1 MLGDSTPAA
10 EQPPAQEPA
19 ADDALDPELAALLG
33 ESSPDSAE
41 EPAPAADALDPEL
54 AALLG
59 DSPPEEPPAE
69 EPTAAGD
76 MLDPELAALLG
87 DSPSD
92 EPSPEPTPDEFSES
106 TSEPISESAAAM
118 ALADDSPPSDEPP
131 PPDEP
136 DELPDISQS
145 RRDSSMASA
154 DETASAPLPTPEE
167 IEARMTEVQAASHY
181 GAPGTGSPPVID
193 FLALLQPI
201 SAEEPAGGSVPFAV
215 KEQLEQSRKEI
226 NPEAFAPDDPLRP
239 EDYVRAD
246 WATII
251 SAAQETLRDTSKNL
265 LVAARLLEALAKQE
279 GFAGLRDGLHLLRLL
294 VEVCWDRLD
303 PPLDDDDMEVRAGPF
318 HWIDDPDRGAVFPN
332 SVRTMTLLSAGGN
345 SFSWLQ
351 WQQSQG
357 GPGKGGDVVESTIA
371 AAPREQCQMLV
382 ENLSQ
387 AVMELKFLGQ
397 YLGTRLGPEAPGFTS
412 LRPAMD
418 DCLRLAKQILQRKG
432 PAPSD
437 AEAGENGEQPA
448 DGQTAAGPAVAM
460 GRPRLSTRADIYHAL
475 AEAADALERLEPHS
489 PVPFLVRRAVELGA
503 LPFPMLM
510 AALIRDT
517 AVLSEMNRELGIK
530 EPVVE

>member
-1 MLGDSTPAA
+1 M
-10 EQPPAQEPA
+10 
-19 ADDALDPELAALLG
+19 
-33 ESSPDSAE
+33 
-41 EPAPAADALDPEL
+41 
-54 AALLG
+54 
-59 DSPPEEPPAE
+59 
-69 EPTAAGD
+69 
-76 MLDPELAALLG
+76 
-87 DSPSD
+87 
-92 EPSPEPTPDEFSES
+92 
-106 TSEPISESAAAM
+106 
-118 ALADDSPPSDEPP
+118 
-131 PPDEP
+131 
-136 DELPDISQS
+136 
-145 RRDSSMASA
+145 
-154 DETASAPLPTPEE
+154 
-167 IEARMTEVQAASHY
+167 MTTWKS
-181 GAPGTGSPPVID
+181 
-193 FLALLQPI
+193 
-201 SAEEPAGGSVPFAV
+201 
-215 KEQLEQSRKEI
+215 
-226 NPEAFAPDDPLRP
+226 
-239 EDYVRAD
+239 
-246 WATII
+246 
-251 SAAQETLRDTSKNL
+251 
-265 LVAARLLEALAKQE
+265 
-279 GFAGLRDGLHLLRLL
+279 
-294 VEVCWDRLD
+294 
-303 PPLDDDDMEVRAGPF
+303 AGPF

-460 GRPRLSTRADIYHAL
+460 GRPVFQPRRHLSRPS
-475 AEAADALERLEPHS
+475 RSRRRPGCLEPHS